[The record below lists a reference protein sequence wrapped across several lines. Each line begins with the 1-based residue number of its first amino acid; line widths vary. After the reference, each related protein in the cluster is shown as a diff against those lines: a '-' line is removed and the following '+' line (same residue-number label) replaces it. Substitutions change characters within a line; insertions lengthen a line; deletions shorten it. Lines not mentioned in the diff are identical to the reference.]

1 MMATNPSLFPSMV
14 DVPSQNKFVPPK
26 PPQVQGKAPLANSQ
40 KQPSAAQAVEAEQI
54 TIRTMKDDL
63 AAPPK
68 PPMPGGIG
76 QSKVKGSPKQ
86 ASGANQASVFSSFPI
101 AAKVNNGKSVVLPP
115 NSAPKKRSYK
125 QFIVAAL
132 IIAVAAGAGAG
143 VWYMMREGAGLKLS
157 PDIENPLELIPA
169 DAVSI
174 TEYVIGDDDKR
185 QAITSLWS
193 KQSQLQASIST
204 LLKGD
209 PRILTSDLDTTN
221 VYYITIPSETRPF
234 LLTKKTSALKGM
246 LENPSEGKTI
256 EKSGWYITH
265 ELSTDSY
272 INSLNQGNM
281 ATSGKVQAFTQPYTI
296 RVFLSKEAASQIM
309 SSSSL
314 GQLAQ
319 SHVDSVT
326 IISNQVGDDKISFEG
341 IHSHPVANNPTTSL
355 DQVVVTNIPATAT
368 FAVAGNDLAQ
378 AIKNVQVT
386 NPTIIDKTIIEEP
399 AVKQLLS
406 LLGQS
411 FSYYIRENSAG
422 GNDMGLIISLPVDL
436 EKNLLLGDQ
445 ALERSLSALAPLITG
460 RSQPIS
466 LVFSDAF
473 YKELSLKYANLGGP
487 TQALDYAIFDNLLLI
502 ATSKDGMFA
511 LIDEVKPTA
520 LSSPPFAPSLLGS
533 TLELSGKPGN
543 YAIVGSI
550 INDSSAKF
558 ILPGINTSLK
568 PAFMAGVR
576 TITNTTDAVEAS
588 ITLSQTLIPSESLL
602 SE

>member
-1 MMATNPSLFPSMV
+1 MV
-14 DVPSQNKFVPPK
+14 DIPSQNKFTPPK

-143 VWYMMREGAGLKLS
+143 VWYMMREGEGLKLS

-281 ATSGKVQAFTQPYTI
+281 ATSGKVQAFTQPYSI
-296 RVFLSKEAASQIM
+296 RIFLSKEAASQILR
-309 SSSSL
+309 SSSM
-314 GQLAQ
+314 GQLSQ
-319 SHVDSVT
+319 SNVDSVT
-326 IISNQVGDDKISFEG
+326 IISSEVTDDNILFTG
-341 IHSHPVANNPTTSL
+341 VNSHPSVNNPNTSL
-355 DQVVVTNIPATAT
+355 DQVVISNIPTTAT
-368 FAVAGNDLAQ
+368 FVTAGINLLQ
-378 AIKNVQVT
+378 AIKNAETT
-386 NPTIIDKTIIEEP
+386 NPGILDKAITEEP

-406 LLGQS
+406 LFSQS
-411 FSYYIRENSAG
+411 YSYCIRESSG
-422 GNDMGLIISLPVDL
+422 GGSDMGLIIALPVDL

-445 ALERSLSALAPLITG
+445 ALERSLSALTPLITG
-460 RSQPIS
+460 RNQSIS
-466 LVFSDAF
+466 LVYSDAT
-473 YKELSLKYANLGGP
+473 YNDVLLKYANLGGP
-487 TQALDYAIFDNLLLI
+487 TQSLDYAIVDNLLLI

-520 LSSPPFAPSLLGS
+520 LSSPLFAPSILGS
-533 TLELSGKPGN
+533 TLATSGKVGN
-543 YAIVGSI
+543 YAILGSI

-568 PAFMAGVR
+568 PAFVVGAR
-576 TITNTTDAVEAS
+576 TITDTTDAIEAS
-588 ITLSQTLIPSESLL
+588 ITLSQTLIPPENLL